1 MISQWFFTM
10 LEVSITTGLV
20 ILILKMLSFLIDKNY
35 AAKWKKW
42 IWLLIAV
49 RLLIPLNLSIFGAPV
64 QLIIPVQNER
74 NDVSYP
80 AAAGMNSDP
89 ANGMIEKGNRELISD
104 TGEQPEEISAKN
116 SNSNHKITGFMIVAL
131 IWSVGSGIFLMYH
144 LIGSWYY
151 KKQILRWSRKVKE
164 DRIEEL
170 VAEISKQLALKK
182 QPEIYV
188 CNEIESPA
196 LMGLFHPILIL
207 PGDWGAEL
215 ELEFILRHELV
226 HYRQK
231 DIWYK
236 LIFLLANA
244 IHWFNPAVFLLR
256 SEACNDLELACDD
269 EVIKRMSATERIKYG
284 ETILSCINRQKL
296 RNLALATGFND
307 STKSLKERLKN
318 ICSERKKRN
327 GLIIIM
333 ISLILVVTMGALF
346 SLHRDSNVHKQ
357 AAGLNW
363 YGAVDLI
370 LGNTDLPDHLI
381 ENYDDW
387 NAFLESDKT
396 IALVARIPE
405 ADISVYGLKENGTEA
420 GVYTLKGI
428 YVKQGNEVQVLDTNW
443 GVYDEL
449 PEIRYQDYDGDGIKE
464 IAMISRSASGT
475 GLSVNDLYI
484 LEKIS
489 SGGWKEHAFTSLD
502 WSEILNK
509 KLEYQVKD
517 GRLTFSL
524 DIKDGKGN
532 QYNTRIDKDLEEEW
546 GDKITSV
553 FFGSFGEFT
562 FQEDKI
568 YLKVLPFA
576 SVDDWAT
583 PQNISPEYFS
593 FEVVYNGSFHLTR
606 GITNVYKLQIN
617 AEDSDNKGINDNKNN
632 ESSSDSNPQE
642 PETVMEEGKTEVIT
656 DEKVREYLNNP
667 DGTALK
673 ETVEGFV
680 KAYFSND
687 QEAAASY
694 LTADANYSNYVY
706 GDEQGNKK
714 DVYDKLSHLVAKWYT
729 ASENEANIQYE
740 YAVEKEDSFTYLN
753 LDLSKEE
760 GSWAIAGIYLEK

>member
-1 MISQWFFTM
+1 MINQWFFTM

-20 ILILKMLSFLIDKNY
+20 ILILKMLSFLINKNY

-49 RLLIPLNLSIFGAPV
+49 RLLIPLNVSIFGAPI
-64 QLIIPVQNER
+64 QLIIPAQDEKN
-74 NDVSYP
+74 NISYTS
-80 AAAGMNSDP
+80 AANMNSDS
-89 ANGMIEKGNRELISD
+89 AKGTIEKGNHEIKAD
-104 TGEQPEEISAKN
+104 TGVQAEGNVSGNHNSKN
-116 SNSNHKITGFMIVAL
+116 KITRLMIAAL
-131 IWSVGSGIFLMYH
+131 VWSVGSCIFLVYH
-144 LIGSWYY
+144 LLGAWYY
-151 KKQILRWSRKVKE
+151 RKQILRWSRKAKE
-164 DRIEEL
+164 QRIEEL
-170 VAEISKQLALKK
+170 VTQIAKQLDLKK

-188 CNEIESPA
+188 CNKIESPA
-196 LMGLFHPILIL
+196 LLGLFHPILIL
-207 PGDWGAEL
+207 PKDWGSEL

-256 SEACNDLELACDD
+256 SEACNDLEIACDD
-269 EVIKRMSATERIKYG
+269 EVIKSMSATERIKYG

-296 RNLALATGFND
+296 RNMALATGFND

-327 GLIIIM
+327 GFIIIM

-346 SLHRDSNVHKQ
+346 SFHRDGNVHKQ
-357 AAGLNW
+357 IAGLNW

-370 LGNTDLPDHLI
+370 LENTDLPDQLI

-396 IALVARIPE
+396 IAFVARIPE
-405 ADISVYGLKENGTEA
+405 ADISVYGLKENGAEA

-449 PEIRYQDYDGDGIKE
+449 PVIRYQDYDGDGIKE

-484 LEKIS
+484 LKKSE
-489 SGGWKEHAFTSLD
+489 SGGWKVHVFTSLD
-502 WSEILNK
+502 WSDVLNK
-509 KLEYQVKD
+509 RLKYQIVD
-517 GRLTFSL
+517 GILTISL
-524 DIKDGKGN
+524 DGKDTG
-532 QYNTRIDKDLEEEW
+532 YRIDAATLEEEW
-546 GDKITSV
+546 GDKINSI

-576 SVDDWAT
+576 SVGNWAT
-583 PQNISPEYFS
+583 PQSITDIYITL
-593 FEVVYNGSFHLTR
+593 EVVYNGSFDLVNGVTEEFTPTQA
-606 GITNVYKLQIN
+606 I
-617 AEDSDNKGINDNKNN
+617 EDNNHSDNEDKNDNKNS
-632 ESSSDSNPQE
+632 ESGSDSVNNE
-642 PETVMEEGKTEVIT
+642 PEIVSDEDKVIA
-656 DEKVREYLNNP
+656 DEKILEYLNSL

-687 QEAAASY
+687 QETAASY
-694 LTADANYSNYVY
+694 LSKDADYDSFVY
-706 GDEQGNKK
+706 RDEQGIEK
-714 DVYDKLSHLVAKWYT
+714 DVYNKLSHLVAKWYT
-729 ASENEANIQYE
+729 ASEEEANVQYE

-760 GSWAIAGIYLEK
+760 GKWAITGIYLEK

>member
-1 MISQWFFTM
+1 MINQWFFTM

-20 ILILKMLSFLIDKNY
+20 ILILKMLSFLINKNY

-49 RLLIPLNLSIFGAPV
+49 RLLVPLNLSIFGAPI
-64 QLIIPVQNER
+64 QLIIPAQDEKN
-74 NDVSYP
+74 NFSYTS
-80 AAAGMNSDP
+80 AANMNSDS
-89 ANGMIEKGNRELISD
+89 AKGTIEKGNHEIKAD
-104 TGEQPEEISAKN
+104 TGVQTEGNVSGNHNSKN
-116 SNSNHKITGFMIVAL
+116 KITGLMIAAL
-131 IWSVGSGIFLMYH
+131 VWSVGGCIYLVYH
-144 LIGSWYY
+144 LFGAWYY
-151 KKQILRWSRKVKE
+151 RKQILRWSRKAKE
-164 DRIEEL
+164 QRVAEL
-170 VAEISKQLALKK
+170 VTQIAKQLDLKK

-188 CNEIESPA
+188 CNKIESPA

-207 PGDWGAEL
+207 PGDWGSEL

-269 EVIKRMSATERIKYG
+269 EVIKSMSATERIKYG

-296 RNLALATGFND
+296 RNMALATGFND

-318 ICSERKKRN
+318 ICSQRKKRN
-327 GLIIIM
+327 GFIIII
-333 ISLILVVTMGALF
+333 ISLILVVTIGALF
-346 SLHRDSNVHKQ
+346 SFNRDSNVHKQ

-370 LGNTDLPDHLI
+370 LENTDLPDHLI

-428 YVKQGNEVQVLDTNW
+428 YVKQGNEVQVIDTNW

-449 PEIRYQDYDGDGIKE
+449 PEIRYQDYDGDGKKE
-464 IAMISRSASGT
+464 IAVISRSASGT

-484 LEKIS
+484 LKKRN
-489 SGGWKEHAFTSLD
+489 SGGWTEQVFTSLD
-502 WSEILNK
+502 WSKLLNER
-509 KLEYQVKD
+509 LEYQVKD
-517 GRLTFSL
+517 GSLTMTL
-524 DIKDGKGN
+524 DGKDTG
-532 QYNTRIDKDLEEEW
+532 YRIDAAALEEEW
-546 GDKITSV
+546 GEKITSV
-553 FFGSFGEFT
+553 FFGSFGEFM

-568 YLKVLPFA
+568 YLKALPFA
-576 SVDDWAT
+576 SVGNWAT
-583 PQNISPEYFS
+583 PQSITDTYITL
-593 FEVVYNGSFHLTR
+593 EVVYNGSFDLVNGVVQELTP
-606 GITNVYKLQIN
+606 TQALENVN
-617 AEDSDNKGINDNKNN
+617 HSDNEDINDSKSSESGSDNVNN
-632 ESSSDSNPQE
+632 EPEIVSDE
-642 PETVMEEGKTEVIT
+642 FKVMA
-656 DEKVREYLNNP
+656 DEKIQEYLNSP

-687 QEAAASY
+687 HEAAASY
-694 LTADANYSNYVY
+694 LSKDADYDSFVYS
-706 GDEQGNKK
+706 DEQGSEK

-729 ASENEANIQYE
+729 ASEKEANVQYE

-760 GSWAIAGIYLEK
+760 GKWAISGIYLEK

>member
-1 MISQWFFTM
+1 MINQWFFTM

-20 ILILKMLSFLIDKNY
+20 ILILKMLSFLINKNY

-49 RLLIPLNLSIFGAPV
+49 RLLIPLNLSIFGAPI
-64 QLIIPVQNER
+64 QLIIPAQDEKN
-74 NDVSYP
+74 NISYTS
-80 AAAGMNSDP
+80 AANMNSDS
-89 ANGMIEKGNRELISD
+89 AKGTIEKGNHEIKAD
-104 TGEQPEEISAKN
+104 TGVQAEGNVSGNHNSKN
-116 SNSNHKITGFMIVAL
+116 KITGLMIAAL
-131 IWSVGSGIFLMYH
+131 VWSVGSCIFLVYH
-144 LIGSWYY
+144 LLGAWYY
-151 KKQILRWSRKVKE
+151 RKQILRWSRKAKE
-164 DRIEEL
+164 QRIEEL
-170 VAEISKQLALKK
+170 VTQIAKQLDLKK

-188 CNEIESPA
+188 CNKIESPA

-207 PGDWGAEL
+207 PKDWGSEL

-269 EVIKRMSATERIKYG
+269 EVIKSMSATERIKYG

-296 RNLALATGFND
+296 RNMALATGFND

-327 GLIIIM
+327 GFIIIM

-346 SLHRDSNVHKQ
+346 SFHRDGNVHKQ
-357 AAGLNW
+357 IAGLNW

-370 LGNTDLPDHLI
+370 LENTDLPDQLI

-396 IALVARIPE
+396 IAFVARIPE

-449 PEIRYQDYDGDGIKE
+449 PVIRYQDYDGDGIKE

-484 LEKIS
+484 LEKVS
-489 SGGWKEHAFTSLD
+489 SGGWKEHVFTSLD

-532 QYNTRIDKDLEEEW
+532 KYITRIDKELEEEW

-593 FEVVYNGSFHLTR
+593 FEVLYNGSFHLTR

-642 PETVMEEGKTEVIT
+642 PETVIEEDKTEVIT

-687 QEAAASY
+687 QETAASY
-694 LTADANYSNYVY
+694 LSKDADYDSFVY
-706 GDEQGNKK
+706 RDEQGIEK
-714 DVYDKLSHLVAKWYT
+714 DVYNKLSHLVAKWYT
-729 ASENEANIQYE
+729 ASEEEANVQYE

-760 GSWAIAGIYLEK
+760 GKWAITGIYLEK